1 MINRKISDLFK
12 MEVNSNNDGSIIIPP
27 SVFIRNKNAINE
39 IKTLIREEANRVG
52 KPFYFSTVSI
62 REGVYVSWSTEYRD
76 CLPDLAFEEEL
87 LGDGLV
93 YIVRKVG

>member
-1 MINRKISDLFK
+1 MINSKISELFK
-12 MEVNSNNDGSIIIPP
+12 LEVKSDNDGSIIIPP
-27 SVFIRNKNAINE
+27 AVFIRNKNAIDE
-39 IKTLIREEANRVG
+39 IKSLIREEANRVG

-62 REGVYVSWSTEYRD
+62 TEGFYVSWSTEYRD
-76 CLPDLAFEEEL
+76 CLPDLSFEEEL

>member
-1 MINRKISDLFK
+1 MINSKISKLFK
-12 MEVNSNNDGSIIIPP
+12 LEVESDNDGSIVIPP
-27 SVFIRNKNAINE
+27 SVFIRNKNAIDE
-39 IKTLIREEANRVG
+39 MKTLIQDEAYRVG

-62 REGVYVSWSTEYRD
+62 TEGIYVSWSTEYRD